1 MSRFKSY
8 NMSNMKARDVL
19 NLQSAIKAMGFK
31 EDEYKIVHFG
41 SHDIELKVK
50 SQELIELVLELER
63 VSARDA
69 QLEEVMASV
78 ISLTAQ
84 DFTEMESLTASM
96 TTAVESLALSTAQKL
111 DDMLLF
117 VNEYNAIGMALTATR
132 DKMQAITSTVGDELT
147 LLGEAQIG
155 YQN

>member
-50 SQELIELVLELER
+50 SQELHWMIKSITKLHR
-63 VSARDA
+63 
-69 QLEEVMASV
+69 
-78 ISLTAQ
+78 
-84 DFTEMESLTASM
+84 
-96 TTAVESLALSTAQKL
+96 QK
-111 DDMLLF
+111 
-117 VNEYNAIGMALTATR
+117 R
-132 DKMQAITSTVGDELT
+132 K
-147 LLGEAQIG
+147 
-155 YQN
+155 